1 MCGEREECV
10 MREKYEIKQ
19 LCVIKEC
26 LRFKSILQRKN
37 VVNEKWEIDRMHVR
51 CHYIS
56 NSLLAAASKANKRH
70 NDTAAVITEQNRAEQ
85 GNVRQDEAKQAWRMH
100 VISWYFI

>member
-1 MCGEREECV
+1 MGERRVCGEREECV
-10 MREKYEIKQ
+10 MREKYKIKQ

-26 LRFKSILQRKN
+26 QRFNFSIFQRKN

-56 NSLLAAASKANKRH
+56 NSLLAAASKADKRH
-70 NDTAAVITEQNRAEQ
+70 NDTAAVITEQNRA
-85 GNVRQDEAKQAWRMH
+85 RQCKAR
-100 VISWYFI
+100 